1 MDADKERDCEEEQ
14 NGHSVENPQTE
25 KDTADSRLRK
35 KIHDLFH
42 HHTLHGHRVIDAQ
55 DQNILGCLGL
65 HPRKVVFY
73 DESCDGYF
81 TYHSRGHRK
90 HRLMEFTPKDEQQ
103 VQFVP
108 HAPRFFSLQWSNIS
122 WHVAVLF
129 SLGSICWI
137 VNGQYALTQSS
148 SSNIINAEGY
158 SALIGGLLF
167 WAGAY
172 FAVLE
177 ALNVSKN
184 LNFGVA
190 VHELVHD
197 LEKRDSKH
205 SYKHYHMDRLKK
217 MHKNPDNLRFQH
229 MKSFKVTLCDYETDA
244 GNAKET
250 SVLPATWKW
259 WGYIPSIG
267 FIAAFLQFI
276 GATFFAIAVICGVP
290 GVIGATEWQLQQAFI
305 WTMQCAGSVFF
316 VISSWMMMVEEQENW
331 YMPALGRIGW
341 HASFWNL
348 IGSIG
353 FLLSAIFGYLANW
366 KGNGTVCCQLWGT
379 AFNTYYGSWAF
390 MIASALL
397 YYEVLNP
404 EPTTISSSLSLLQSR
419 MQLAFSNC
427 FGKKSVSLEINNT
440 NKKERTEI

>member
-1 MDADKERDCEEEQ
+1 MLQCACS
-14 NGHSVENPQTE
+14 G
-25 KDTADSRLRK
+25 
-35 KIHDLFH
+35 
-42 HHTLHGHRVIDAQ
+42 G
-55 DQNILGCLGL
+55 
-65 HPRKVVFY
+65 
-73 DESCDGYF
+73 
-81 TYHSRGHRK
+81 SRGSYGA
-90 HRLMEFTPKDEQQ
+90 D
-103 VQFVP
+103 
-108 HAPRFFSLQWSNIS
+108 AAGAA
-122 WHVAVLF
+122 AV
-129 SLGSICWI
+129 
-137 VNGQYALTQSS
+137 V
-148 SSNIINAEGY
+148 AEGFFGG
-158 SALIGGLLF
+158 ALSPVRPL
-167 WAGAY
+167 A
-172 FAVLE
+172 
-177 ALNVSKN
+177 
-184 LNFGVA
+184 GVA

-353 FLLSAIFGYLANW
+353 FLLSAIFGYLAN
-366 KGNGTVCCQLWGT
+366 VWG
-379 AFNTYYGSWAF
+379 FHG
-390 MIASALL
+390 L
-397 YYEVLNP
+397 
-404 EPTTISSSLSLLQSR
+404 R
-419 MQLAFSNC
+419 SN
-427 FGKKSVSLEINNT
+427 
-440 NKKERTEI
+440 ERRCH

>member
-1 MDADKERDCEEEQ
+1 MVAGKERACKGQ
-14 NGHSVENPQTE
+14 QTGHDVESPQTE
-25 KDTADSRLRK
+25 KGTADSRLKEQIR
-35 KIHDLFH
+35 DLFH
-42 HHTLHGHRVIDAQ
+42 RYLLRGHRVIEAEN
-55 DQNILGCLGL
+55 QNILGCLAL

-73 DESCDGYF
+73 DESSDGYF

-90 HRLMEFTPKDEQQ
+90 HRLMEFKPKDEKN

-108 HAPRFFSLQWSNIS
+108 HAPRLFSLQWSNIS

-137 VNGQYALTQSS
+137 VNGQYALMQSS
-148 SSNIINAEGY
+148 ASNVVNGIGY

-167 WAGAY
+167 WVGAY

-197 LEKRDSKH
+197 LEKRESKFH
-205 SYKHYHMDRLKK
+205 SYKHYHMERLKK
-217 MHKNPDNLRFQH
+217 MHNNPDYLRFQH
-229 MKSFKVTLCDYETDA
+229 MKSFKVTLGDDETDMRNTK
-244 GNAKET
+244 GT
-250 SVLPATWKW
+250 TLFPASWKW
-259 WGYIPSIG
+259 WGYVPSIG
-267 FIAAFLQFI
+267 FVAAFLQFI

-305 WTMQCAGSVFF
+305 WTMQCVGSVFF
-316 VISSWMMMVEEQENW
+316 VISSWIMMVEEQANW
-331 YMPALGRIGW
+331 YMPALDRIGW

-366 KGNGTVCCQLWGT
+366 EGNGTVCCQLWGT

-404 EPTTISSSLSLLQSR
+404 EPATISSTLSLLQSR
-419 MQLAFSNC
+419 MQLAFANC
-427 FGKKSVSLEINNT
+427 FGNELIILEST
-440 NKKERTEI
+440 SANKKGQD